1 MQAVSLRPQQRL
13 LMSKRIA
20 LYALVVLI
28 GLVPALSL
36 PLTMLLPLFIC
47 PLINGKKNWMAWIAV
62 PLPSVIVLLYGY
74 HPAYA
79 ASLLLVTGLPAMVTW
94 RMNPV
99 QSSKP
104 ESILMY
110 VAVMAL
116 ALGFALW
123 ALYLD
128 AWQESVGLAE
138 FLSEKVEQW
147 VMTHPQRTSLLYRA
161 MSTGLLPV
169 PEGYQQVTL
178 LNLTI
183 DPVFLSEVR
192 LMLRTRVAQLVETK
206 VPTLLV
212 QASILLGVFIDLRIL
227 RMWGSYLLLN
237 KEEPNKVSIALAPS
251 FSRLRMPRRWRV
263 VLLICCLSYFFTIGF
278 QGFGYRL
285 GQLMYAAFE
294 TAYRLQGAAVICSL
308 IMGEKQERRVLAGIA
323 AGLLFVMMP
332 FAAFLAGCF
341 ENVFSFRL
349 RAEDD
354 KKEREKNE
362 EEKP

>member
-116 ALGFALW
+116 ALGVALW

-128 AWQESVGLAE
+128 AWQEGVGLAE

-212 QASILLGVFIDLRIL
+212 EASILLGVFIDLRIL

-237 KEEPNKVSIALAPS
+237 KAEPNKVSIALAPS
-251 FSRLRMPRRWRV
+251 FSRLQMPRRWRV

-285 GQLMYAAFE
+285 GQLMYATFE